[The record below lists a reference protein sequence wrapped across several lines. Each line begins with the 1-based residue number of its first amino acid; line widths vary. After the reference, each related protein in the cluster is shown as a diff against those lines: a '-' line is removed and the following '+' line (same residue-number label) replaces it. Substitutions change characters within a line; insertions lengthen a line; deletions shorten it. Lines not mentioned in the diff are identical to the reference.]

1 MDLPMLSRRV
11 VSAIT
16 GVYVVAVIVGG
27 ISVLNVLRLAEKH
40 IDRGEELTRWSKAQ
54 IVVGHF
60 FVQNGYFLLALSSF
74 VLISLWVAVGVLGA
88 FRNRSLDRGTD

>member
-1 MDLPMLSRRV
+1 MLSRRV
-11 VSAIT
+11 VIAIT
-16 GVYVVAVIVGG
+16 GVYAVGVIVGG

-40 IDRGEELTRWSKAQ
+40 IDRGEELTRWSIMQ

-74 VLISLWVAVGVLGA
+74 ILLGLWVAVGVLGA
-88 FRNRSLDRGTD
+88 FRHRFPDRGND